1 MMQLSR
7 EAQNLNW
14 LVSGFTSKVPGVAHS
29 IVVSSDGLLL
39 AMSNRL
45 DRAQADQLAA
55 VASGLTSLTLG
66 ASRVFGGGPVTQT
79 VCEMDKGF
87 LLAMPI
93 SEGSTLAVLASLD
106 SDIGQV
112 GYEMALLVSQVGAV
126 LTPAL
131 RAELQAAL
139 PR

>member
-14 LVSGFTSKVPGVAHS
+14 LVGGFTSKVPGVAHS